1 MGSFNRSFHL
11 LVSELGRSSVEIND
25 LKILISHHISGLHR
39 ISLAVFFRHGKENTN
54 GENLNKQRERNK
66 VFTHNPH
73 LSLRLIEQRVGQLFF
88 RLIWRYFE
96 LTRKH
101 CRNFRQVCVGEDP
114 GTPSVDPN
122 CLHFKHTRLN
132 PVNVSAST
140 LCGFTREKCHFQPVP
155 AGTYAALLVGMKSGT
170 LFIMNT
176 IILAG
181 SLLLSLRVVSADQ
194 ISAVVSI
201 KNTSIT
207 SQGGMKYSY
216 SSQCDATFGTVT
228 TVSAGVKLSL
238 AGGTARRA
246 DNGDALLDTGFECT
260 KPKTFKNN
268 ALNVNASTPV
278 ITGLTTS
285 QAEELKR
292 VAGIHGATISLNNE
306 CHDSE
311 KSCEKYTTINN
322 SDGSTSTVLKYTSD
336 QVIVTLPEAPAK
348 TLSEYFSEAGL
359 ANFAREFTGNRAPS
373 VNSPVTEFRQVKDNS
388 PSQTAD
394 LVKAPNLSNSSNANL

>member
-1 MGSFNRSFHL
+1 
-11 LVSELGRSSVEIND
+11 
-25 LKILISHHISGLHR
+25 
-39 ISLAVFFRHGKENTN
+39 
-54 GENLNKQRERNK
+54 
-66 VFTHNPH
+66 
-73 LSLRLIEQRVGQLFF
+73 
-88 RLIWRYFE
+88 
-96 LTRKH
+96 
-101 CRNFRQVCVGEDP
+101 
-114 GTPSVDPN
+114 
-122 CLHFKHTRLN
+122 
-132 PVNVSAST
+132 
-140 LCGFTREKCHFQPVP
+140 
-155 AGTYAALLVGMKSGT
+155 MKSGT

-268 ALNVNASTPV
+268 ALNVNASTP
-278 ITGLTTS
+278 
-285 QAEELKR
+285 ELKR